1 MELHRIF
8 SVFNR
13 CDGWLVCNRICN
25 LKGVCAMK
33 IKKIYM
39 LFITMM
45 SFYLIASTRE
55 AYGLTNKYERMV
67 VVLTLLIGACIATGE
82 IRHD

>member
-1 MELHRIF
+1 
-8 SVFNR
+8 
-13 CDGWLVCNRICN
+13 
-25 LKGVCAMK
+25 MK
-33 IKKIYM
+33 IKKLYM

-67 VVLTLLIGACIATGE
+67 VVLTILIGACIATGE
-82 IRHD
+82 MRHDN

>member
-1 MELHRIF
+1 MELHRVI

-13 CDGWLVCNRICN
+13 CDGGLVCN

-67 VVLTLLIGACIATGE
+67 VVLTILIGACIASGE